1 MIIPIHCMRLNPVPF
16 GLIWDGRKGIE
27 LRLYDEKR
35 RRIQIGDGILFE
47 NPEGPELL
55 LVRVTGLRVFDSFEA
70 LYQALPLEAC
80 GYTEA
85 DIDSA
90 SPEDMEAYYSK
101 AEQQR
106 FGVVGIELAPAHY
119 AIDKAGEQAL
129 SDVAALAAKLW
140 EHPAQELAAEF
151 SDLLGQGNTALFLA
165 GQSGTAVGFAQC
177 QLRHDYV
184 EGTSTSPVGYLEGIY
199 VEPAHRQHGVAAALL
214 HACEAWAK
222 RQGCTEFASDC
233 ELENADSLRFHQSI
247 GFREANRI
255 ICFTK
260 EL

>member
-1 MIIPIHCMRLNPVPF
+1 MPMHFMRLNPAPF
-16 GLIWDGRKGIE
+16 RLIRDGRKSIE

-35 RRIQIGDGILFE
+35 RKIQIGDGILFE
-47 NPEGPELL
+47 NTEAPELL
-55 LVRVTGLRVFDSFEA
+55 LARVTGLRVFASFDD

-80 GYTEA
+80 GYTEVDVDA
-85 DIDSA
+85 A
-90 SPEDMEAYYSK
+90 SPADMDAYYSK
-101 AEQQR
+101 EAQQR
-106 FGVVGIELAPAHY
+106 FGVVGIELAQEHY
-119 AIDKAGEQAL
+119 GIERAGKQAL
-129 SDVAALAAKLW
+129 SDLAALAAKLW
-140 EHPAQELAAEF
+140 RHPAGELAAEF
-151 SDLLGQGNTALFLA
+151 SELLEQGDAALFLA
-165 GQSGTAVGFAQC
+165 RQNGEAVGFAQC

-233 ELENADSLRFHQSI
+233 ELENADSLRFHRSL